1 MGVKTAYLNG
11 ELQEE
16 VYVSQ
21 PEGFVDGTRPNH
33 VYILDKALNGVKQS
47 PRAWYDHLSTI
58 LSDAGFVKGKIDPTL
73 FIKTE
78 GNDVIM
84 VQVYVDDLISG
95 YTNPILARSWL

>member
-1 MGVKTAYLNG
+1 MDVKTAFLNG

-21 PEGFVDGTRPNH
+21 PEGFVDGTRPDH
-33 VYILDKALNGVKQS
+33 VYILDKALYGLKQA
-47 PRAWYDHLSTI
+47 PRAWYDHLSTV

-84 VQVYVDDLISG
+84 V
-95 YTNPILARSWL
+95 